1 MTSFAYDSA
10 GRLTQ
15 IDGPLSG
22 SNDVTVLEYFSS
34 SGSALKDGF
43 LQNFKRKKDT
53 TNYLVTTVLD
63 YDFWGNAIAVR
74 SPDADATNS
83 TGTVSCSTFSSAR
96 GHLTQRREAM
106 NGQSDCATTHSS
118 DITTSWTRDSALRLT
133 QLTRADASCYFY
145 EHDSKGRLIRAAD
158 ALVHLRQPGSPAQH
172 RLSRCVPDGHGA
184 GRGAARLRCVA
195 GGCQLP
201 GERQLHAH
209 RRPTGLRQDES
220 HLLVGLLGQRWFVGS
235 ADLLPL

>member
-145 EHDSKGRLIRAAD
+145 EHDSKGRLIRIKRRDDCNAASAGD
-158 ALVHLRQPGSPAQH
+158 RQELTYEHDGMVSATVH
-172 RLSRCVPDGHGA
+172 
-184 GRGAARLRCVA
+184 
-195 GGCQLP
+195 
-201 GERQLHAH
+201 
-209 RRPTGLRQDES
+209 PTF
-220 HLLVGLLGQRWFVGS
+220 LLMMM
-235 ADLLPL
+235 